1 MSHLPACLGTQT
13 CGAVAIMEREGKGVG
28 HGREPTTIPGPPA
41 SESRQPPGL
50 AGSAQE
56 LEVSGRWSL
65 EDLYLFSCYCAE
77 SDTTHT

>member
-28 HGREPTTIPGPPA
+28 HGIEPTTNPGPPA

-65 EDLYLFSCYCAE
+65 EGLYLFSCYCAE
-77 SDTTHT
+77 SDITHT